1 MPSGIKRRKKSKEEP
16 INAARIRDDAAY
28 AAQLRFRAQTD
39 LLWLAK
45 ELLGYDLVSEEYH
58 REVAEFYVQKDP
70 RKSIKDQDRVKR
82 RLEMDPRGTFKSTLN
97 MSDTIQWMLC
107 FPDCAIL
114 LLSASTPL
122 TKGFVAE
129 VTRHFTLPRGA
140 TPSIFQE
147 LFPEYTIPPSAVKV
161 GSYCVPSRTTGRK
174 EDTLM
179 SSSIESSLSGWHYDV
194 LKEDD
199 IVDNRNSQTPQG
211 IATVKRNRHINKK
224 MLMPWGYRDTIGTR
238 YDAFDAYGDDM
249 ATAKPGELKV
259 LVRPAFAILPGS
271 VYAQEFGTRLSPDRF
286 PEPDDIRLLFPSLL
300 SFEYLSS
307 EYEADYSS
315 FMTQY
320 MNDAYGGREVVF
332 DTNLLKEAVLADSV
346 MPVTGEAKIAWRFAC
361 PNMPGMHYA
370 GATVGRL
377 QRGRAFIIDN
387 VRGIFTPT
395 ALASRVV
402 QLAKRHSTHRV
413 QIEETPGSSHLV
425 RHIENAMVEQSW
437 EVEIEWLP
445 FEQDEGARDI
455 RLRAIE
461 PLLTSRRLMFS
472 ADLPHMREMQ
482 QQFSAYGMVEA
493 TELVDTVGRVC
504 DCMEASIS
512 LASSKQAADERLNE
526 MIERDRYE
534 RLYGMGHRVMETA
547 EPEVVEVEE
556 EGFEWP
562 EQDDG
567 IAPGLG
573 V

>member
-1 MPSGIKRRKKSKEEP
+1 MPPGTKRSRKAKAEP
-16 INAARIRDDAAY
+16 INCARIRDDAQYRAE
-28 AAQLRFRAQTD
+28 LRFRAQTD

-70 RKSIKDQDRVKR
+70 RKPIQTQDKVKR

-97 MSDTIQWMLC
+97 MADTIQWMIC

-129 VTRHFTLPRGA
+129 VTRHFTLGRGA
-140 TPSIFQE
+140 TPSVFQE

-249 ATAKPGELKV
+249 ATAKPGDLKV
-259 LVRPAFAILPGS
+259 LVRPAFRILPGS
-271 VYAQEFGTRLSPDRF
+271 VYAQEFGPRLSPDRF
-286 PEPDDIRLLFPSLL
+286 PEREDIQLLFPSLL

-320 MNDAYGGREVVF
+320 MNDAFGGREVVF
-332 DTNLLKEAVLADSV
+332 DTSRLKEAVLPDSV
-346 MPVTGEAKIAWRFAC
+346 MPVTGEARIAWRFAC
-361 PNMPGMHYA
+361 PSQPGMQYA
-370 GATVGRL
+370 GASVGRL
-377 QRGRAFIIDN
+377 QNGRAFIVDN
-387 VRGIFTPT
+387 VRGIFTPSS
-395 ALASRVV
+395 LASRIV
-402 QLAKRHSTHRV
+402 QLAKKHYTHRV
-413 QIEETPGSSHLV
+413 RVEETPGSSHLE

-437 EVEIEWLP
+437 EVEMEWLP
-445 FEQDEGARDI
+445 FEPDEGARDL

-461 PLLTSRRLMFS
+461 PLLTGRRLLFS
-472 ADLPHMREMQ
+472 SELPHLRELQ
-482 QQFSAYGMVEA
+482 QQFTAYGMVEG
-493 TELVDTVGRVC
+493 TELIDTVGRVC
-504 DCMEASIS
+504 DCMETSIS
-512 LASSKQAADERLNE
+512 LASSKQASDERLAE

-534 RLYGMGHRVMETA
+534 RLYGMGHRVMETS
-547 EPEVVEVEE
+547 EMEVVEVEE
-556 EGFEWP
+556 ETFDWP
-562 EQDDG
+562 EQSDE